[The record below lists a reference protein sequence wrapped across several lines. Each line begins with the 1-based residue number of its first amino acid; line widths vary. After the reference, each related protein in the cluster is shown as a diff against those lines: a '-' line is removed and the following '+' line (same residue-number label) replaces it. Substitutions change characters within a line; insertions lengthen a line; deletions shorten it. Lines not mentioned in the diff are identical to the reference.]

1 MLHCTSLFCAVLYS
15 TTLYRGN
22 DEDVLVRVRGGISF
36 LKTVNT
42 LQVALQKHKGG
53 DGPSKHEVHLQ
64 RCQESPREH
73 MPHNRGISGH
83 RRYPPK
89 AHLDSLGC
97 RLGLG
102 LGLVWVRVR
111 VRVKWGAGCLI
122 RVHSRVGHFT
132 PGPTLRVR
140 VRVRVRVQ
148 IHQHGTQ
155 GHRTSA

>member
-1 MLHCTSLFCAVLYS
+1 M
-15 TTLYRGN
+15 
-22 DEDVLVRVRGGISF
+22 GISF

-97 RLGLG
+97 KSLSDPNRSIAAGEGLDLGLG
-102 LGLVWVRVR
+102 IS
-111 VRVKWGAGCLI
+111 VKEVTGCNPF
-122 RVHSRVGHFT
+122 HM
-132 PGPTLRVR
+132 
-140 VRVRVRVQ
+140 
-148 IHQHGTQ
+148 
-155 GHRTSA
+155 

>member
-1 MLHCTSLFCAVLYS
+1 MKLIGLELGFKYIS
-15 TTLYRGN
+15 TILKGSEHALILRFPS
-22 DEDVLVRVRGGISF
+22 VRGISF

-53 DGPSKHEVHLQ
+53 DRPSKHEVHLQ

-97 RLGLG
+97 KSLSDPNCSIA
-102 LGLVWVRVR
+102 
-111 VRVKWGAGCLI
+111 AG
-122 RVHSRVGHFT
+122 
-132 PGPTLRVR
+132 
-140 VRVRVRVQ
+140 
-148 IHQHGTQ
+148 
-155 GHRTSA
+155 

>member
-1 MLHCTSLFCAVLYS
+1 MSYKCDNCCALLMACCGVDRVRVS
-15 TTLYRGN
+15 IRVRIRVGIR
-22 DEDVLVRVRGGISF
+22 VRVRGISF

-97 RLGLG
+97 KSLSDPNRSIA
-102 LGLVWVRVR
+102 
-111 VRVKWGAGCLI
+111 AG
-122 RVHSRVGHFT
+122 
-132 PGPTLRVR
+132 
-140 VRVRVRVQ
+140 
-148 IHQHGTQ
+148 
-155 GHRTSA
+155 

>member
-1 MLHCTSLFCAVLYS
+1 MSRSNRWASQSYSEHPSCENTAPTPRAVQGR
-15 TTLYRGN
+15 T
-22 DEDVLVRVRGGISF
+22 VRVRGGISF

-42 LQVALQKHKGG
+42 LQLALQKHKGG

-97 RLGLG
+97 KSLSDPNRSIA
-102 LGLVWVRVR
+102 
-111 VRVKWGAGCLI
+111 AG
-122 RVHSRVGHFT
+122 
-132 PGPTLRVR
+132 
-140 VRVRVRVQ
+140 
-148 IHQHGTQ
+148 
-155 GHRTSA
+155 